1 MSSYLIPS
9 SGTLVDLSL
18 AIYSS
23 SCIYLSARRNER
35 GQLEPD
41 APEDVVQE
49 SLGFGGYEHSLK
61 HPERKSD
68 PGIDSKEA

>member
-9 SGTLVDLSL
+9 SGTLFDPSL

-23 SCIYLSARRNER
+23 SCINLSARRNQR

-41 APEDVVQE
+41 APEDVVQD
-49 SLGFGGYEHSLK
+49 SLGFSGYEHSK
-61 HPERKSD
+61 TPRK
-68 PGIDSKEA
+68 EV